1 LSDHGPGGILG
12 GMATLTFIVIWMLP
26 GTLGGALLGYVVAR
40 IAKLNAKRVAAICA
54 LACFAIS
61 LASLILSVWSLR

>member
-1 LSDHGPGGILG
+1 MSAI
-12 GMATLTFIVIWMLP
+12 AIIVLWMLP
-26 GTLGGALLGYVVAR
+26 GTLGGALAGYVVAR

-61 LASLILSVWSLR
+61 LATLILSMLSLNAV